1 MRFFLRSKQFKKT
14 VVIIAIVLAAAI
26 IAAIVGGN
34 MAPHAGLV
42 GSVIA
47 PFQKLGSAAQEAW
60 TDMTDNFKSAAKLN
74 SEKEKL
80 QKEVDSLRQQ
90 LVDYETAINENEFY
104 KEYLEIKELNP
115 DFKFCPARVL
125 AKDPENAFGGFTV
138 GAGTANGVELYDPV
152 ITSAGLVGY
161 VSEVGSTTSK
171 ITTILS
177 PKLTCGAFDSRTG
190 DSGAVSGASEFA
202 ESGNTRFFNL
212 PRTCSVAVG
221 DIVVTSGNGIFP
233 DQIIIGTI
241 SDIGNDPITSSLY
254 ASVKPAADF
263 EDMRDVMII
272 TEFVGQGNPL
282 ID

>member
-14 VVIIAIVLAAAI
+14 VIVVAIVLAAAI
-26 IAAIVGGN
+26 IAAIIGGN

-42 GSVIA
+42 GSVVA
-47 PFQKLGSAAQEAW
+47 PFQKLASATHEAW
-60 TDMTDNFKSAAKLN
+60 TDMTNNFKSAAKLN

-80 QKEVDSLRQQ
+80 QKEIDSLRQQ
-90 LVDYETAINENEFY
+90 LADYETALTENEFY
-104 KEYLEIKELNP
+104 KDYLEIKELNP
-115 DFKFCPARVL
+115 DFKFCPAKII
-125 AKDPENAFGGFTV
+125 ATDPENAFGGFTV
-138 GAGTANGVELYDPV
+138 GVGSAHGIGLYDPV
-152 ITSAGLVGY
+152 ITDAGLVGY

-177 PKLTCGAFDSRTG
+177 PSLTCGAFDSRTG

-233 DQIIIGTI
+233 DKIIIGTI

-254 ASVKPAADF
+254 ASVKPAANF

-272 TEFVGQGNPL
+272 TDFVGRGNPL